1 MMITIEQNLSIYAH
15 RPKYYIPLAVIFVI
29 FGIIG
34 ISLTLILFISCYN
47 IIKKFKKSNLKIS
60 LIILVSDLLTSVSFL
75 ILGLSALLNG
85 RTLAESRA
93 FCSVMD
99 LFYIGSTYI
108 SIWLVA
114 LMSLERGLIII
125 HGITLPSSVWISLMA
140 FEFLYYYVINLISIG
155 FYEIGLANLA
165 IYCMSTPVNLLGYL
179 TICSYALLFIISFSL
194 VIYSYIGIA
203 IIQRKRAWNDIREL
217 HIPKTIALDQSTRT
231 MGKVILLLVLY
242 LLANSL
248 ELFNTI
254 LEIYTHKTRSVL
266 LDFISTCFMNF
277 NPIINSLLLIQFQDQ
292 VKHALLEKFPFMAK
306 VVGPIEKDRIRH
318 SIHTNSM

>member
-1 MMITIEQNLSIYAH
+1 MTTIAHNLFIYAH
-15 RPKYYIPLAVIFVI
+15 RPKYYIPLAIIFII

-34 ISLTLILFISCYN
+34 ISLTFILLISCWN
-47 IIKKFKKSNLKIS
+47 LIKKFKKSNLKIS
-60 LIILVSDLLTSVSFL
+60 LIILVSDLLTSLSFF
-75 ILGLSALLNG
+75 ILGIMALSNGKLL
-85 RTLAESRA
+85 AQSRA
-93 FCSVMD
+93 FCSIMD

-125 HGITLPSSVWISLMA
+125 HGITLPSSVWISLMT
-140 FEFLYYYVINLISIG
+140 FEFLYYYTINLISIG
-155 FYEIGLANLA
+155 YHEIGLAHLA
-165 IYCMSTPVNLLGYL
+165 IYCMSTPVNMLGYL
-179 TICSYALLFIISFSL
+179 TICSYALLFVISFSL

-217 HIPKTIALDQSTRT
+217 HIPKSIALDQSTRT
-231 MGKVILLLVLY
+231 MSKVILLLVLY

-254 LEIYTHKTRSVL
+254 LEIYTRKTRPVL
-266 LDFISTCFMNF
+266 LDFISTCLMNF

-292 VKHALLEKFPFMAK
+292 VKHTLLERFPFMAK
-306 VVGPIEKDRIRH
+306 IVGSIEKDRIRH
-318 SIHTNSM
+318 SIHTNAM